1 MYPELGILPI
11 KYEIEMR
18 QILYLKKVLGKKPDD
33 PVLLAYKEILKLDSE
48 DNWANNLLGLRKLY
62 NLPLNDENAKKM
74 KTEDWKLLV
83 KNTLKRDA
91 FLQLEA
97 QCLANRKT
105 CHLSSDKLKAQDYL
119 FSLEPNCARII
130 FRTRCRMI
138 DLKVNFKK
146 KYGMDLRCPFCND
159 WDETLKHIF
168 VCDSGLNFPKILQNF
183 NMACISGDVSHKK
196 VKSLGNISDKYFLYR
211 EELQS

>member
-1 MYPELGILPI
+1 M
-11 KYEIEMR
+11 
-18 QILYLKKVLGKKPDD
+18 LKF
-33 PVLLAYKEILKLDSE
+33 DSE

-62 NLPLNDENAKKM
+62 NLPLNDENVKKM

-83 KNTLKRDA
+83 KNTLERDA

-97 QCLANRKT
+97 QCLANKKT
-105 CHLSSDKLKAQDYL
+105 CHLSYDRLKAQDHL
-119 FSLEPNCARII
+119 FSVEPKCARII

-146 KYGMDLRCPFCND
+146 KYGMGLRCPFRND
-159 WDETLKHIF
+159 WDETLEHIF

-183 NMACISGDVSHKK
+183 NMTCISGDFSHKK
-196 VKSLGNISDKYFLYR
+196 ANSLGKFLDKYFLYR

>member
-1 MYPELGILPI
+1 MIQRIIG
-11 KYEIEMR
+11 
-18 QILYLKKVLGKKPDD
+18 QIIS
-33 PVLLAYKEILKLDSE
+33 LAYES
-48 DNWANNLLGLRKLY
+48 Y
-62 NLPLNDENAKKM
+62 SLPLNDENVKKM

-105 CHLSSDKLKAQDYL
+105 YHLSYDRLKAQDYL
-119 FSLEPNCARII
+119 FSLEPKCARII
-130 FRTRCRMI
+130 FRTRCRMT

-159 WDETLKHIF
+159 WDETLEHIF
-168 VCDSGLNFPKILQNF
+168 VGDSGLNFPKILTWHVF
-183 NMACISGDVSHKK
+183 LVSFLTKRLEFGEILRQIFLIPRRTAKLKEGYSFIFAHVFI
-196 VKSLGNISDKYFLYR
+196 VKSDIVTCKSIN
-211 EELQS
+211 